1 MHGFMEKRGPLLLAF
16 GRCVRRHR
24 ETLGFSQEKLAEKA
38 DLDRTYISDIERG
51 GRNPSIRSI
60 AAIARALGLTVAEL
74 TEGMAK

>member
-1 MHGFMEKRGPLLLAF
+1 MAKRDPLLLAF

-24 ETLGFSQEKLAEKA
+24 EARGFSQEKLAERA

-60 AAIARALGLTVAEL
+60 AAIAGALDLTVAEL
-74 TEGMAK
+74 TEGLGK

>member
-1 MHGFMEKRGPLLLAF
+1 MAKRDPLLLAF

-24 ETLGFSQEKLAEKA
+24 EARDFSQEKLAERA

-60 AAIARALGLTVAEL
+60 TAIARALGLTVSEL
-74 TEGMAK
+74 TEGMGK